1 MTVAHALNSSTLAAP
16 TLAAPAAAT
25 LSRSLARE
33 GVATPRAPGAGGL
46 AGSVAPAGK
55 PAADF
60 KTKAHTAAVNF
71 EAQFLNSMFSQ
82 MLAGVK
88 GDGPF
93 GGGQA
98 VGVWRS
104 FLSEQYAKSFAKA
117 GGIGIAD
124 KVYHTLLAQQEA
136 HAH

>member
-1 MTVAHALNSSTLAAP
+1 MAVPHASSALAAP
-16 TLAAPAAAT
+16 TLGAPAAA
-25 LSRSLARE
+25 SLARNV
-33 GVATPRAPGAGGL
+33 GTDGATNAGA
-46 AGSVAPAGK
+46 K
-55 PAADF
+55 PATDF
-60 KTKAHTAAVNF
+60 KSKARTAAVNF
-71 EAQFLNSMFSQ
+71 ESQFLNSMFSQ
-82 MLAGVK
+82 MLSGVQ

-93 GGGQA
+93 GGGPA

-104 FLSEQYAKSFAKA
+104 FLTEQYSKSFAKA

>member
-1 MTVAHALNSSTLAAP
+1 MTALHTLASP
-16 TLAAPAAAT
+16 TLAAPAAA
-25 LSRSLARE
+25 SLAR
-33 GVATPRAPGAGGL
+33 GVALDEAAGAG
-46 AGSVAPAGK
+46 AKPGS
-55 PAADF
+55 DL
-60 KTKAHTAAVNF
+60 KTKAHAAAVSF

-82 MLAGVK
+82 MFAGIQ

-93 GGGQA
+93 GGGPA

-136 HAH
+136 HAK

>member
-1 MTVAHALNSSTLAAP
+1 MAALHTLPSP
-16 TLAAPAAAT
+16 TLAASAAAS
-25 LSRSLARE
+25 LSRS
-33 GVATPRAPGAGGL
+33 VALDASAPGG
-46 AGSVAPAGK
+46 GK
-55 PAADF
+55 PAPDL
-60 KTKAHTAAVNF
+60 KTKAHAAAVNF
-71 EAQFLNSMFSQ
+71 EAQFLNSMFGQ
-82 MLAGVK
+82 MLAGVQ

-93 GGGQA
+93 GGGPA

-136 HAH
+136 RAS

>member
-1 MTVAHALNSSTLAAP
+1 
-16 TLAAPAAAT
+16 
-25 LSRSLARE
+25 
-33 GVATPRAPGAGGL
+33 
-46 AGSVAPAGK
+46 
-55 PAADF
+55 
-60 KTKAHTAAVNF
+60 
-71 EAQFLNSMFSQ
+71 MFSQ
-82 MLAGVK
+82 MLAGVQ

-93 GGGQA
+93 GGGPA

-104 FLSEQYAKSFAKA
+104 FLCEQYAKSFAKA

>member
-1 MTVAHALNSSTLAAP
+1 MADFHALALP
-16 TLAAPAAAT
+16 TLATPAASA
-25 LSRSLARE
+25 LAR
-33 GVATPRAPGAGGL
+33 
-46 AGSVAPAGK
+46 SVARDARTAAAAPS
-55 PAADF
+55 AADP
-60 KTKAHTAAVNF
+60 KAKARTAAVNF

-82 MLAGVK
+82 MLAGVQ

-93 GGGQA
+93 GGGPA

>member
-1 MTVAHALNSSTLAAP
+1 MAALHSLPSP
-16 TLAAPAAAT
+16 TLAAPAAA
-25 LSRSLARE
+25 SLARS
-33 GVATPRAPGAGGL
+33 VAFDANTPAGGR
-46 AGSVAPAGK
+46 PASD
-55 PAADF
+55 P
-60 KTKAHTAAVNF
+60 KTRAHAAAVNF

-93 GGGQA
+93 GGGSA

-124 KVYHTLLAQQEA
+124 QVYRSLIAHQEMRS
-136 HAH
+136 

>member
-1 MTVAHALNSSTLAAP
+1 MAVLHALAPP
-16 TLAAPAAAT
+16 TLAAPAAA
-25 LSRSLARE
+25 SLAR
-33 GVATPRAPGAGGL
+33 
-46 AGSVAPAGK
+46 SVARDATTPAG
-55 PAADF
+55 AAASGREG
-60 KTKAHTAAVNF
+60 KARAAAVNF

-82 MLAGVK
+82 MLTGID

-93 GGGQA
+93 GGGPA

-124 KVYHTLLAQQEA
+124 KVYHALLAQQEA
-136 HAH
+136 HAG

>member
-1 MTVAHALNSSTLAAP
+1 MAVLH
-16 TLAAPAAAT
+16 APALPSALPGGSGASVAA
-25 LSRSLARE
+25 A
-33 GVATPRAPGAGGL
+33 GPRADL
-46 AGSVAPAGK
+46 ER
-55 PAADF
+55 
-60 KTKAHTAAVNF
+60 KAHSAAVDF
-71 EAQFLNSMFSQ
+71 EAQFLNSMFGQ
-82 MLAGVK
+82 MLAGVR

-124 KVYHTLLAQQEA
+124 HVYRALLAQQEA
-136 HAH
+136 HAR

>member
-1 MTVAHALNSSTLAAP
+1 M
-16 TLAAPAAAT
+16 
-25 LSRSLARE
+25 
-33 GVATPRAPGAGGL
+33 APG
-46 AGSVAPAGK
+46 GK

-71 EAQFLNSMFSQ
+71 EAQFLNSMFGQ